1 MKRQL
6 VFVCILPR
14 FLFNPFRYFFFNII
28 TIQRNVQLRDLTST
42 LSYLLNIPV
51 PFSNIGMPLLNV
63 LNASYIKDY
72 TEDLLSQVNAYLVE
86 WNLINN
92 RDLLRSFE
100 EVKKVQSGF
109 TQGEMI
115 WWCCSTGLFSVI
127 GGLFIRFPSP
137 LDIIESLVPGV
148 CVVSLFTSYTLIQ
161 GPLFPSLLIILV
173 FSLVRWDWS
182 KKHVF
187 LLLSLLKP
195 PPVVNMVFSIGVI
208 LSMVPFTLLNSL
220 YIAVFACAFITKSTF
235 FSCLML
241 SSFIVIWKLS
251 LAPKRVILLFFVLLI
266 ILLHREYSWTL
277 FCYYLV
283 LIGMEYEENSWFL
296 VTVGF
301 FYTFLLTPTLTF
313 SSLKW
318 SAAFVFTHRT
328 RFSIQGFSMILSV
341 FWSFV
346 GIRIMLGKEKLFIPV
361 MTIVVASMITLGMNL
376 ATPVLWSVFTP
387 VFLFVCVLW
396 FLIVFC

>member
-1 MKRQL
+1 M
-6 VFVCILPR
+6 
-14 FLFNPFRYFFFNII
+14 
-28 TIQRNVQLRDLTST
+28 QLRDLTST

-72 TEDLLSQVNAYLVE
+72 TEDLLSQVSAYLVE

-92 RDLLRSFE
+92 RDMLRSFE

-109 TQGEMI
+109 TQGEII

-137 LDIIESLVPGV
+137 VDIIESLVPGV

-161 GPLFPSLLIILV
+161 APLFPSLLIILI

-195 PPVVNMVFSIGVI
+195 PPVVSMVFSIGVI
-208 LSMVPFTLLNSL
+208 LSMVPFTFLNSL

-235 FSCLML
+235 FSCLVL
-241 SSFIVIWKLS
+241 SSFIVIWKFS

-283 LIGMEYEENSWFL
+283 LIGIEYEENSWFL
-296 VTVGF
+296 VSVGF

-346 GIRIMLGKEKLFIPV
+346 GIRIMCGKEKLFIPV